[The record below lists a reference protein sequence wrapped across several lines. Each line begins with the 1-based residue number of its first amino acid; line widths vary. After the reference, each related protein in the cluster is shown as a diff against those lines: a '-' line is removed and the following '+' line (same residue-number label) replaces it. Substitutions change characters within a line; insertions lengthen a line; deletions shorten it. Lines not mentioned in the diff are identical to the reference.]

1 MNVATETPSF
11 ANRPPLATP
20 PDPLA
25 ARVDALRKAFW
36 AALQDPELRADAKRA
51 SLEVDPVS
59 ADDVHALIKKIYAAP
74 KALPDQIK
82 KALHD
87 K

>member
-25 ARVDALRKAFW
+25 ARVDALRKIW
-36 AALQDPELRADAKRA
+36 MVER
-51 SLEVDPVS
+51 
-59 ADDVHALIKKIYAAP
+59 YAQCN
-74 KALPDQIK
+74 KLSG
-82 KALHD
+82 L
-87 K
+87 